1 MIDSLFTGNVLGH
14 KTDIADGSLRGW
26 EFRTYNNIV
35 GDYYVAPAFLEKVA
49 MHITKNVLTDGGAI
63 PKSCKVPLILGIWG
77 PKGCGKTFQ
86 TELAFKKMGIETVVM
101 SAGELESEVAGQPG
115 KLIRERYRKAAE
127 LGKVRGKMSCLMIN
141 DLDAGIGRFTNTQCT
156 VNNQIV
162 VGTLMNI
169 CDNPNQVSV
178 YENWREGDFINRVP
192 IIVTGND
199 FTTLYA
205 PLIRDGRM
213 EKFYWEP
220 TNEDIMN
227 IVHQMYKD
235 DGLSQADIQV
245 LVDTF
250 KGQTLD
256 FFGAV
261 RASTYDSQIR
271 DWMVEVSGSSFDAED
286 ADFKEVHRRL
296 INKEGLPEFEPVPL
310 TLDLLLAEG
319 RRLVAEQDAVNNAKF
334 SEEYMRGVKTSKG
347 KKLPSILG
355 LQG

>member
-1 MIDSLFTGNVLGH
+1 MIDSLFAGKTLGH
-14 KTDIADGSLRGW
+14 KTDIADGSLRAW

-49 MHITKNVLTDGGAI
+49 MHMAKNYLADQDAI
-63 PKSCKVPLILGIWG
+63 PKSTKVPLILGVWG

-86 TELAFKKMGIETVVM
+86 TELAFKQMGVEAVVM

-115 KLIRERYRKAAE
+115 RLLRERYRKAAE
-127 LGKVRGKMSCLMIN
+127 LSRVRGKLSALMIN
-141 DLDAGIGRFTNTQCT
+141 DLDAGIGRFGNTQCT

-178 YENWREGDFINRVP
+178 HENWREGDYNQRVP

-199 FTTLYA
+199 FATLYA

-213 EKFYWEP
+213 EKYYWEP
-220 TNEDIMN
+220 TTEDVVA

-235 DGLSQADIQV
+235 DGLSTDDIHT
-245 LVDTF
+245 LVTTF
-250 KGQTLD
+250 RGQSLD

-261 RASTYDSQIR
+261 RASTYDGQIR
-271 DWMVEVSGSSFDAED
+271 EWMVDVSGSSSLDAED
-286 ADFKEVHRRL
+286 ANFKEVNRRL
-296 INKEGLPEFEPVPL
+296 INKEGLPVFEPVAI
-310 TLDLLLAEG
+310 TVQDLLAEG
-319 RRLVAEQDAVNNAKF
+319 RRLVAEQDAVNAAKL
-334 SEEYMRGVKTSKG
+334 SEEYMRGVKRDG
-347 KKLPSILG
+347 KPRPSLLG
-355 LQG
+355 LMG